1 MGPPLVIFE
10 LTKTEAHPAY
20 QSLEISNGNRQYDF
34 LNSIVVASLEM
45 RRPFLSQHIIRAFNF
60 QAITCLHAYAG
71 EYRPCA
77 VKVGVHVPPE
87 YYQVPS
93 LMEDFVNE
101 VNRHWQDLDPV
112 VLASFVL
119 WKLNYIHP
127 FINGNGRTARAA
139 CYYVL
144 CLKLGGLLA
153 GNVTLPELLRRE
165 RARYVE
171 ALVKVDQSFVGG
183 VVDLKPLHD
192 LVSEL
197 LDEQLKSS
205 SNS

>member
-1 MGPPLVIFE
+1 
-10 LTKTEAHPAY
+10 
-20 QSLEISNGNRQYDF
+20 
-34 LNSIVVASLEM
+34 
-45 RRPFLSQHIIRAFNF
+45 
-60 QAITCLHAYAG
+60 
-71 EYRPCA
+71 
-77 VKVGVHVPPE
+77 
-87 YYQVPS
+87 
-93 LMEDFVNE
+93 MEDFVNE

>member
-1 MGPPLVIFE
+1 MIFE

-77 VKVGVHVPPE
+77 VNVGVHVPPE
-87 YYQVPS
+87 YYRVPS